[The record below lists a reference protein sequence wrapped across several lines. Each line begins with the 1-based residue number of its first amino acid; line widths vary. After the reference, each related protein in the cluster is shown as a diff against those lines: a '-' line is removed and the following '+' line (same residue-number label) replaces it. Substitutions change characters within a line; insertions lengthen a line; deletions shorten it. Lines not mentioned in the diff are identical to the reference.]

1 MSALTKIL
9 IVLLTL
15 SSIFLCGI
23 VVTYVAGVDN
33 YKQMYEDERIDK
45 QTAIDKKNEADSRLN
60 EEKDKYQQQTDE
72 LREQVK
78 SLNMQVAKLNSEL
91 TDVKREKTDL
101 ENRVQSWV
109 SMTDTLTKTTQDQ
122 RLLLENTL
130 TELKQVKDDQ
140 IKERLELKEL
150 TDELIK
156 KTAIME
162 TLTADKKRLE
172 EKNHKLQEQ
181 LDRLLR
187 RVGKETPPIPAVT
200 PEKPSTLP
208 APHAPP
214 VAPFA
219 KPIGLKGLIARVDL
233 NNSVAEISIGTA
245 HGVREGMRFYVTRAD
260 KFICEILIFSVD
272 TERAVGILERIRD
285 RNRPKVGDNASTN
298 L

>member
-1 MSALTKIL
+1 LSALTKIL

-187 RVGKETPPIPAVT
+187 RVGKETPLISAVT

-208 APHAPP
+208 APHAPHAPHAPP

-219 KPIGLKGLIARVDL
+219 KPIGLKGLVARVDL
-233 NNSVAEISIGTA
+233 NNSVAEISIGAA
-245 HGVREGMRFYVTRAD
+245 HGVREG
-260 KFICEILIFSVD
+260 LIFSVD

-285 RNRPKVGDNASTN
+285 RNRPKVGDNVSTN